1 MTRKSITIA
10 AILAGSVALSAC
22 EPAHL
27 AGTHDP
33 NDPNKKARSGAIIGA
48 MAGGLFGL
56 TRDGDNKILKGA
68 VGAGIGAAVGGVVGG
83 LLDRQAADLAAA
95 MGNDDVTI
103 RNTGSELIVTM
114 PQDILF
120 DVDSTYVNPSL
131 QDDLRAVASNLN
143 QYPDSTVVVVGHTDN
158 SGTAE
163 YNQDLSARR
172 AGAVASILI
181 NSGVD
186 ALRVTSVGRG
196 EDQPIASNLNDAGK
210 AQNRRVEIIIRPN
223 AT

>member
-1 MTRKSITIA
+1 MTRKPAVIA
-10 AILAGSVALSAC
+10 ALLAGTMTLTAC
-22 EPAHL
+22 EPGYL
-27 AGTHDP
+27 GQTYDP
-33 NDPNKKARSGAIIGA
+33 NDPNAKTRSGAIIGGI
-48 MAGGLFGL
+48 AGGLYGL
-56 TRDGDNKILKGA
+56 TRDGDNKLLKGA
-68 VGAGIGAAVGGVVGG
+68 VGAGIGAAVGGSIGA

-131 QDDLRAVASNLN
+131 EDDLRAVAQNLN
-143 QYPDSTVVVVGHTDN
+143 KYPDSTVVVVGHTDN
-158 SGTAE
+158 TGSAE

-196 EDQPIASNLNDAGK
+196 EDQPVASNLTEEGK
-210 AQNRRVEIIIRPN
+210 AKNRRVEIVIRPN
-223 AT
+223 T

>member
-1 MTRKSITIA
+1 MTRKPAVIA
-10 AILAGSVALSAC
+10 ALLAGTMTLTAC
-22 EPAHL
+22 EPGYL
-27 AGTHDP
+27 GQTYDP
-33 NDPNKKARSGAIIGA
+33 NDPNAKTRSGAIIGGI
-48 MAGGLFGL
+48 AGGLYGL
-56 TRDGDNKILKGA
+56 TRDGDNKLLKGA
-68 VGAGIGAAVGGVVGG
+68 VGAGIGAAVGGSIGA
-83 LLDRQAADLAAA
+83 LLDRQAADLATA

-131 QDDLRAVASNLN
+131 ENDLRAVAQNLN
-143 QYPDSTVVVVGHTDN
+143 KYPDSTVVVVGHTDN
-158 SGTAE
+158 TGSAE

-196 EDQPIASNLNDAGK
+196 EDQPVASNLTEEGK
-210 AQNRRVEIIIRPN
+210 AKNRRVEIVIRPN
-223 AT
+223 T